1 VGSKKYVWN
10 KGKLTRIYDDV
21 DENEGVSS
29 EDIRFTYNAYGQR
42 ISKTYSYDPGEDY
55 YGDFMTA
62 STTTYTYDGMG
73 RLIREYCTESYYE
86 SDGKTRELIY
96 LYDEMGIV
104 GVLHS
109 LNGAALTTYYYRRN
123 PQGDVTAIY
132 TTTGTRVGE
141 YAYDAF
147 GNCTILYGSTNDL
160 VKNNPILYRSYYY
173 DKETNLYY
181 LNARYYN
188 PQWRRFI
195 SPDSTAFLDPES
207 VNGLN
212 LYCYCYNDTISYCD
226 PTGHS
231 VSLTTI
237 LIGEGIGFDVGF
249 GLSIISDLIFENE
262 VNLRKAIVSGV
273 FGAVSGAL
281 ANMGIPFAA
290 LVISNA
296 LLSAANSVVDDVFFY
311 KNKNVA
317 NIVGNALISASMSII
332 FTLAIGNSNSKITNL
347 YDNAKYA
354 KNMIAKGGL
363 HPRVRIKYNNSIIMY
378 NKELKKVVSNSIKEA
393 LCVSPIE
400 KFFSGLYEAY
410 YKSFFMR

>member
-1 VGSKKYVWN
+1 MGYPTAVGSKKYVWN

-29 EDIRFTYNAYGQR
+29 EDIRFTYNVYGQR

-55 YGDFMTA
+55 SGDFMTA
-62 STTTYTYDGMG
+62 STTTYTYDGRG

-104 GVLHS
+104 GVLYS

-132 TTTGTRVGE
+132 TTTGTRIGE

-160 VKNNPILYRSYYY
+160 VKNNPILYRGYYY

-188 PQWRRFI
+188 PQWRRFV
-195 SPDSTAFLDPES
+195 SPDSTSYLDPKS
-207 VNGLN
+207 INGLN
-212 LYCYCYNDTISYCD
+212 LYCYCYNDPVNYCD

-237 LIGEGIGFDVGF
+237 LIGIGIGVAIGLGAAAYVDYIDDDSINGSVGWKTYVGLATIGGALGF
-249 GLSIISDLIFENE
+249 GISYFWPSI
-262 VNLRKAIVSGV
+262 A
-273 FGAVSGAL
+273 
-281 ANMGIPFAA
+281 P
-290 LVISNA
+290 
-296 LLSAANSVVDDVFFY
+296 LLSAILSAGLPSLGATNMGGALVLSSAQGIALTVGGALVATGIGLMFASDHRPGNNRAQ
-311 KNKNVA
+311 NKQ
-317 NIVGNALISASMSII
+317 IKD
-332 FTLAIGNSNSKITNL
+332 AIRKAGYNPN
-347 YDNAKYA
+347 D
-354 KNMIAKGGL
+354 
-363 HPRVRIKYNNSIIMY
+363 PRIKDEINRMETFIRRHNLDYGW
-378 NKELKKVVSNSIKEA
+378 
-393 LCVSPIE
+393 E
-400 KFFSGLYEAY
+400 KLLEFVTRWLG
-410 YKSFFMR
+410 R